1 MRINR
6 AIGLAVAA
14 AMVAGLFLPFFAWQG
29 QSLSLAALT
38 GGDDGVNYLLGLL
51 VLLGAGAVACALTDD
66 LPGLFP
72 IGALYLVFPAYV
84 LHEAGRFLG
93 EAAPAA
99 GGLPPFAGE
108 PAALGAT
115 IVFLAA
121 YGAMLL
127 AVVDW
132 WTGRRRRR
140 RQP

>member
-1 MRINR
+1 MRISH

-14 AMVAGLFLPFFAWQG
+14 TMVAGLFLPFLVWQER
-29 QSLSLAALT
+29 SLSLAALS
-38 GGDDGVNYLLGLL
+38 GGDGGVNYLLGLL
-51 VLLGAGAVACALTDD
+51 VLLGAGAIACALTDD

-84 LHEAGRFLG
+84 LHETARFLG
-93 EAAPAA
+93 DEAPAT

-108 PAALGAT
+108 PAALGAS

-132 WTGRRRRR
+132 WAGRARR
-140 RQP
+140 RQQL